1 MVGLKVSSLRCDQP
15 LFFSYTKECHIIVS
29 MFQKI
34 ENLWFF
40 TSTINSWQKIL
51 NKDNCQIII
60 ESFNFIA
67 INKWIKIYG
76 FVLMPNHIHIVLS
89 LEEKDKIA
97 FQRDFLKHTAQQILF
112 NLKKENNAEMLL
124 KLTSTQ
130 NDRNF
135 QIWERRPKWILIEN
149 ELILKQKLEYIHNN
163 PIQEHWRLCKFTD
176 EYFFSSAKFYENG
189 IKDFEFL
196 NRYGEL

>member
-1 MVGLKVSSLRCDQP
+1 
-15 LFFSYTKECHIIVS
+15 

-60 ESFNFIA
+60 ESFNFIS

-124 KLTSTQ
+124 KLTSTYEGTTSSSSPVEL
-130 NDRNF
+130 RIF
-135 QIWERRPKWILIEN
+135 SKSTAAHGSPER
-149 ELILKQKLEYIHNN
+149 
-163 PIQEHWRLCKFTD
+163 
-176 EYFFSSAKFYENG
+176 
-189 IKDFEFL
+189 
-196 NRYGEL
+196 